1 MKIKFSTKIPT
12 KNGEK
17 KQINPSFGGTMFC
30 NKDRNKLSNVLPT
43 LLLRTILA
51 PNLKQYYAINE
62 SQIDMHTVL
71 WMEVDIAQRR

>member
-1 MKIKFSTKIPT
+1 MY
-12 KNGEK
+12 
-17 KQINPSFGGTMFC
+17 
-30 NKDRNKLSNVLPT
+30 VLPT